1 MEQLRYYS
9 MTPNDKPMWL
19 LKLQMEISQRYA
31 LCGMEDTPEEWMAL
45 YDLVNAFIRSTYERK
60 DIKVRSEVTADLQT
74 EDGETRLII
83 KRNGRLLQVYYIQ
96 K

>member
-31 LCGMEDTPEEWMAL
+31 LCGMEDKPEEWMAL